1 MILAESE
8 GPPIDVGQLLG
19 RFRDDAAL
27 VAKLFIENDAF
38 RHACEDL
45 LLARATLIQL
55 EERQEQRK
63 PAEIAEYRQLAAEL
77 ESEIAAAIQYAK
89 QAL

>member
-1 MILAESE
+1 MAASE

-27 VAKLFIENDAF
+27 VAKLFVENDAF

-45 LLARATLIQL
+45 LLARAALIQL
-55 EERQEQRK
+55 EQRQEPRK
-63 PAEIAEYRQLAAEL
+63 PAKIAEYRQLAAEL
-77 ESEIAAAIQYAK
+77 EGEIAAAIQRAK
-89 QAL
+89 EAL

>member
-1 MILAESE
+1 LAETQ

-27 VAKLFIENDAF
+27 VARLYVEDDAF

-45 LLARATLIQL
+45 LLARATLIRL
-55 EERQEQRK
+55 EERQEQRQ
-63 PAEIAEYRQLAAEL
+63 PASIAEYRQLAAEL
-77 ESEIAAAIQYAK
+77 ESEIAAAIQRAK
-89 QAL
+89 QAS